1 MAASFSDRMSFESF
15 MDTVWEFDD
24 YLWYVPFALIICLG
38 LYSTFRLKGI
48 QFTRLAEMFKITFSR
63 EKTGKD
69 KVSPFQVFC
78 MSMGNRIGVGNIA
91 GPITALL
98 MGGPGAIF
106 WMWVFA
112 TLGGATSFVETTV
125 GQIFKRRDEN
135 GDFVGGPAY
144 NVFSGIGSKRL
155 GLLLAALMIA
165 VYIGGYVLS
174 EISTIS
180 TSFTGAY
187 DFEYNSLVIA
197 FFLLVVA
204 VLVVTGGFR
213 RVAKA
218 SAIIV
223 PIMALLWV
231 ALCLSV
237 MLMNAG
243 GIPDAIS
250 SIFTCAFSVPATVG
264 GGVGAMLT
272 IAMRR
277 GIWSNEAG
285 EGTITNISS
294 SADVSHPVKQGLSQS
309 LGVLFD
315 TLISTMTALVILSY
329 FSGYDELVA
338 TGIEDSMPLLEYVM
352 RSTVGGLAPS
362 LVFIFMF
369 LFAITSF
376 MGDYV
381 IGANNLKLITDD
393 RRAKAGLIAL
403 TLAVVF
409 LSAYFGTD
417 GLYAIM
423 DVLLAVCGVVN
434 CIVMFKL
441 GKYALEA
448 YDDYR
453 RQKSEGTENPVF
465 HKSCLSDPSGVTA
478 WDD

>member
-1 MAASFSDRMSFESF
+1 MSFESLL
-15 MDTVWEFDD
+15 DAIWEFDD
-24 YLWYVPFALIICLG
+24 YLWYIPFALIICLG
-38 LYSTFRLKGI
+38 LCSTFMLKGI
-48 QFTRLAEMFKITFSR
+48 QFTRLAEMFKITFST

-69 KVSPFQVFC
+69 KVSPFQIFC

-91 GPITALL
+91 GPVTALL

-125 GQIFKRRDEN
+125 GQIFKKRDEN

-144 NVFSGIGSKRL
+144 NVFNGIGSKQL
-155 GLLLAALMIA
+155 GVLLALLMIA
-165 VYIGGYVLS
+165 VYICGFVLS

-197 FFLLVVA
+197 FILLVIA
-204 VLVVTGGFR
+204 TLVVTGGFK

-218 SAIIV
+218 SAVIV
-223 PIMALLWV
+223 PAMALLWIAICIAV
-231 ALCLSV
+231 ILL
-237 MLMNAG
+237 NAS
-243 GIPDAIS
+243 GIPNAIA
-250 SIFTCAFSVPATVG
+250 SIFACAFNIPATVG

-294 SADVSHPVKQGLSQS
+294 SADVPHPVKQGLSQS

-315 TLISTMTALVILSY
+315 TLISTMTALVILS
-329 FSGYDELVA
+329 FFADYDAMIAAESM
-338 TGIEDSMPLLEYVM
+338 DSMVLLEHVM
-352 RSTVGGLAPS
+352 SETIGDIAPTI
-362 LVFIFMF
+362 VFAFMF

-381 IGANNLKLITDD
+381 IGANNLKLITDNKK
-393 RRAKAGLIAL
+393 AKTGLIVL
-403 TLAVVF
+403 TLIVVF

-423 DVLLAVCGVVN
+423 DVLLAICGAVN
-434 CIVMFKL
+434 CFVILKL

-448 YDDYR
+448 YDDYKK
-453 RQKSEGTENPVF
+453 QKSEGIEDPVF

>member
-1 MAASFSDRMSFESF
+1 MSLESL
-15 MDTVWEFDD
+15 MDAVWEFDD

-38 LYSTFRLKGI
+38 IYSTIRLKGLQI
-48 QFTRLAEMFKITFSR
+48 TNIAEMCKVTFSMER
-63 EKTGKD
+63 SGKN

-125 GQIFKRRDEN
+125 GQIFKSRDDK
-135 GDFVGGPAY
+135 GDFIGGPAH
-144 NVFSGIGSKRL
+144 NVAKGLKSKRL
-155 GLLLAALMIA
+155 GMLIAFLMIA

-180 TSFTGAY
+180 TSFSGAY
-187 DFEYNSLVIA
+187 DFQYSSLVIA
-197 FFLLVVA
+197 FILCVIA
-204 VLVVTGGFR
+204 VLVITGGFK

-218 SAIIV
+218 SALVV
-223 PIMALLWV
+223 PVMAVLWV
-231 ALCLSV
+231 GMCLVV
-237 MLMNAG
+237 MLMNYA
-243 GIPDAIS
+243 GIPEAVS
-250 SIFTCAFSVPATVG
+250 SIFSCAFNVPATVG

-294 SADVSHPVKQGLSQS
+294 SADVPHPAKQGLSQS

-315 TLISTMTALVILSY
+315 TAISTMTALMVLS
-329 FSGYDELVA
+329 FFTDYDALVA
-338 TGIEDSMPLLEYVM
+338 TGIEDSMPLLEHVM
-352 RSTVGGLAPS
+352 GSTLGGIAPT
-362 LVFIFMF
+362 LVFFFMF

-381 IGANNLKLITDD
+381 IGENNLKFITKDK
-393 RRAKAGLIAL
+393 KARVCLMLL
-403 TLAVVF
+403 TIGVVF
-409 LSAYFGTD
+409 FSAYFGSD

-423 DVLLAVCGVVN
+423 DVLLAICGAVN
-434 CIVMFKL
+434 CVVMFKL

-448 YDDYR
+448 YQDYR
-453 RQKSEGTENPVF
+453 EQKAAGVKDPVF
-465 HKSCLSDPSGVTA
+465 HKSALSDPSGVTE

>member
-1 MAASFSDRMSFESF
+1 MSFESF
-15 MDTVWEFDD
+15 IDAVWEFDD
-24 YLWYVPFALIICLG
+24 YLWYIPFALIICLG
-38 LYSTFRLKGI
+38 LYSTLKFKGI
-48 QFTRLAEMFKITFSR
+48 QFARLPEMIKITFSR
-63 EKTGKD
+63 EKAGKD

-125 GQIFKRRDEN
+125 GQIFKTRDEN
-135 GDFVGGPAY
+135 GEFVGGPAY
-144 NVFSGIGSKRL
+144 NVFNGIGSKRM
-155 GLLLAALMIA
+155 GVLLAVLMIA
-165 VYIGGYVLS
+165 VYIGGYTLS

-187 DFEYNSLVIA
+187 DFQYNNLVIA
-197 FFLLVVA
+197 FFLLAIA
-204 VLVVTGGFR
+204 VLVVTGGFK

-218 SAIIV
+218 SAFIV
-223 PIMALLWV
+223 PVMALLWV
-231 ALCLSV
+231 VMCLVV
-237 MLMNAG
+237 MCMNID
-243 GIPDAIS
+243 GIPNAIT
-250 SIFTCAFSVPATVG
+250 SIFTCAFNVPAAVG

-294 SADVSHPVKQGLSQS
+294 SADVTHPVKQGLSQS

-329 FSGYDELVA
+329 FADYDALVA
-338 TGIEDSMPLLEYVM
+338 TGIDESMSLLEHVM
-352 RSTVGGLAPS
+352 SASFGGLAPS
-362 LVFIFMF
+362 VVFVFMF

-376 MGDYV
+376 MGDFV
-381 IGANNLKLITDD
+381 IGENNLKLISRD
-393 RRAKAGLIAL
+393 RRARLGLIAV
-403 TLAVVF
+403 TLVVVA
-409 LSAYFGTD
+409 LSAYYGTD

-423 DVLLAVCGVVN
+423 DVLLAICGIVN
-434 CIVMFKL
+434 CFVMFKL
-441 GKYALEA
+441 GRYAYEA
-448 YDDYR
+448 FEDYR
-453 RQKSEGTENPVF
+453 RQKAQGVESPVF
-465 HKSCLSDPSGVTA
+465 HKSCLSDSSGVTS
-478 WDD
+478 WED

>member
-1 MAASFSDRMSFESF
+1 MSFDSF
-15 MDTVWEFDD
+15 MDAVWEFDD
-24 YLWYVPFALIICLG
+24 YLWFVPFALIIALG
-38 LYSTFRLKGI
+38 LYSTARFKGI
-48 QFTRLAEMFKITFSR
+48 QFGHLPEMMRITFSL
-63 EKTGKD
+63 EKSEKD

-98 MGGPGAIF
+98 MGGPGAIL

-125 GQIFKRRDEN
+125 GQIFKGRDEN
-135 GDFVGGPAY
+135 GEYVGGPAY
-144 NVFSGIGSKRL
+144 NVAKGLGSKKF
-155 GLLLAALMIA
+155 GLIIAGLMIA

-187 DFEYNSLVIA
+187 DFEYSSLVIA
-197 FFLLVVA
+197 FFLCVIA
-204 VLVVTGGFR
+204 VLVILGGFK
-213 RVAKA
+213 RVAQA
-218 SAIIV
+218 SALIV
-223 PIMALLWV
+223 PVMALMWV
-231 ALCLSV
+231 IMCIAVIILHV
-237 MLMNAG
+237 G
-243 GIPDAIS
+243 GIPEAIS
-250 SIFTCAFSVPATVG
+250 SIFTCAFNVPATVG

-294 SADVSHPVKQGLSQS
+294 SAAVSHPVKQGMSQS

-315 TLISTMTALVILSY
+315 TLISTMTALMVLSFFADY
-329 FSGYDELVA
+329 NDLVSV
-338 TGIEDSMPLLEYVM
+338 GIDDSMALLEHVM
-352 RSTVGGLAPS
+352 AGTFGGIAPTV
-362 LVFIFMF
+362 VFIFMF

-381 IGANNLKLITDD
+381 IGANNLKFITRDK
-393 RRAKAGLIAL
+393 RAKIGLAL
-403 TLAVVF
+403 VTVVVVF
-409 LSAYFGTD
+409 FSAYFGSD

-423 DVLLAVCGVVN
+423 DVLLAICGTVN

-441 GKYALEA
+441 GKYAYEA
-448 YDDYR
+448 YQDYR
-453 RQKSEGTENPVF
+453 AQKAAGVEDPVF
-465 HKSCLSDPSGVTA
+465 HRGSLSDPSGVTE